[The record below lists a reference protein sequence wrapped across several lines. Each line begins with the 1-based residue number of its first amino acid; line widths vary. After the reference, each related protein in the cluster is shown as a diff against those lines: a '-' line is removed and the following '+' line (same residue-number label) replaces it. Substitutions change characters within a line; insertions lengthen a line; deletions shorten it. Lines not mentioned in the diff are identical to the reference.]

1 MSSYVI
7 EIDDNAIVEQ
17 INSILETV
25 LRRQMNNQYTETDY
39 VIRDAVKDLVYSRKE
54 EIIERVVDRAARE
67 LVKKGLPKL
76 IERMSD
82 A

>member
-82 A
+82 E